1 VREIV
6 QVAGAVGTYHAPE
19 GPSPKRV
26 AYLFVNPGHV
36 PRDGHGGLAAKACD
50 RLAARGYPCFRF
62 DLPALGDSPGP
73 LPTLAE
79 ELYAFVA
86 DAGYVPV
93 TLDLMSAIRERHPVD
108 GVVLGGL
115 CGAAVTGI
123 YAADRAPGAVRGL
136 ILFEPELF
144 RVAPQGDDARATAEE
159 EQTNGRMKR
168 VTSKLFS
175 YWGWMTILTME
186 NQYAKYV
193 PLPREAILRVLMNRE
208 DLPSVANVPLVEAWQ
223 RVVGRRTPTLVVT
236 AKGKVREVF
245 FDRINRVALKRVP
258 TASME
263 HVRLEGTNH
272 IFTTG
277 GAIDRVIGL
286 LERWS
291 DEHLR

>member
-1 VREIV
+1 
-6 QVAGAVGTYHAPE
+6 
-19 GPSPKRV
+19 
-26 AYLFVNPGHV
+26 VNPGHV

-62 DLPALGDSPGP
+62 DLPALGDSPGR
-73 LPTLAE
+73 LPTHAE

-86 DAGYVPV
+86 DGGYVPI
-93 TLDLMSAIRERHPVD
+93 TLALARVICEQHAVD

-123 YAADRAPGAVRGL
+123 YAADQAPSVVRAL

-144 RVAPQGDDARATAEE
+144 RTTPQGEDARAVGVEE
-159 EQTNGRMKR
+159 RGKGLYAK
-168 VTSKLFS
+168 VFS

-186 NQYAKYV
+186 NAYAKYV
-193 PLPREAILRVLMNRE
+193 PLPRKAILKALMNKE
-208 DLPSVANVPLVEAWQ
+208 ELPSVANVPLVEAWQ
-223 RVVGRRTPTLVVT
+223 RVIGRRTPTLAVT

-245 FDRINRVALKRVP
+245 FDRINNVALKRVP
-258 TASME
+258 TSSME

-277 GAIDRVIGL
+277 GAIERVITL

-291 DEHLR
+291 DERLR